1 MQPYP
6 LLLQPLFKERI
17 WGGTWL
23 RETFG
28 YPAEGEAI
36 GECWAISAHRQGT
49 SHVAN
54 GPLSGRSLADVWSD
68 YPEWFL
74 RTENAPF
81 PILVKLID
89 AADDLSVQV
98 HPDDRWARVLE
109 DEPMGKSECW
119 YVVDAEPGASIVY
132 GHNARTAAELE
143 EMIVNGQW
151 ERLLKRIPVA
161 KGDFFYVPAGTVHAL
176 GKGVRVLEV
185 QQSSDTT
192 YRLYDYD
199 RRDKNGRPRELHL
212 DKALK
217 VITVPAPDTNRQP
230 LRKTGPVISFP
241 SGPYFQVEF
250 WKVENDMAVV
260 NRGAFYTVSVLEGE
274 GELLAGG
281 TSYAFGKGDHWL
293 IPGALPSQ
301 RFRGTF
307 QAVAA
312 FVPPLQSATAQ
323 DSAASS
329 FSDATSAAGRGRS
342 GGE

>member
-6 LLLQPLFKERI
+6 LLLRPLFKERI

-28 YPAEGEAI
+28 YPAQGEAV
-36 GECWAISAHRQGT
+36 GECWAISAHPQGC
-49 SHVAN
+49 SRVAN
-54 GPLSGRSLADVWSD
+54 GPLSGQSLADVWSGC
-68 YPEWFL
+68 PEWFQ
-74 RTENAPF
+74 RTGDAPF

-98 HPDDRWARVLE
+98 HPDDHWAHVLE
-109 DEPMGKSECW
+109 GEPMGKSECW
-119 YVVDAEPGASIVY
+119 YVVDAEPGATIVY
-132 GHNARTAAELE
+132 GHTAQTPAELE
-143 EMIVNGQW
+143 EMVRHGQW
-151 ERLLKRIPVA
+151 ERLLKRVPVA

-212 DKALK
+212 EKALQ
-217 VITVPAPDTNRQP
+217 VIRVPSPATSRQP
-230 LRKTGPVISFP
+230 LRKMGPVTAFP
-241 SGPYFQVEF
+241 AGPHFQVE
-250 WKVENDMAVV
+250 WWAVDNDMSVV
-260 NRGAFYTVSVLEGE
+260 SRGPFYTVSILDGE
-274 GELLAGG
+274 GELHAGG
-281 TSYAFGKGDHWL
+281 ATYPFRKGDHWL
-293 IPGALPSQ
+293 IPGALSTQ

-312 FVPPLQSATAQ
+312 FVPPAQQSRVNHAAEPAAAEQTA
-323 DSAASS
+323 
-329 FSDATSAAGRGRS
+329 R
-342 GGE
+342 